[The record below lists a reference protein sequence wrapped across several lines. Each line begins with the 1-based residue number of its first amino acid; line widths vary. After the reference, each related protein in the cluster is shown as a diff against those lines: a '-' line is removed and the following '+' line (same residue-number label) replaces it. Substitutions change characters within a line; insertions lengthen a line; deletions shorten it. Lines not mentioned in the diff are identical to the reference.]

1 MKSKLLSVLMVVL
14 FGFLGIHRFYLNK
27 PKIGFVLLGLFISFF
42 TLMLMSMNNVAVIL
56 LLVLILWWLYEIF
69 LVLSGKLKTELVSEI
84 RTKPKET
91 ESQISTSSQN
101 NEPKGTFQLNS
112 FEEVSITMEKANQKR
127 EIKEDSKKL
136 DIFLFDEKKRK
147 QNNSDDQGFKL
158 YNFFSDEVGKKWLA
172 ENQGKLFF
180 QESGTQLLH
189 EEAIDQI
196 DVRMSFAHVAEL
208 NPEVKD
214 LIWGKK
220 KPGGE
225 DQSELLM
232 HIEMISNFGF
242 DKQPSLFDT
251 VVAPKANY
259 DDWWEF
265 LDDCNSELFHDYLQ
279 KRAEESNDK
288 ELIQYLEDNGVT
300 PNSAIRVYTFNG
312 KVLGKYSWQGGRDI
326 LIDTDSKIDFSKFL
340 VVQKNSDDFPIIDFN
355 YGYSV
360 HKIQDFKQ
368 LDDKAIRNV
377 FLDLEETRSSNPA
390 IIFDKKQSSKEIF
403 KLFNN
408 NKTYG
413 VNTNLLLKDFFLNP
427 ISTFGEAKLVYK
439 KLNLDNQ
446 SLMAVYFKIYENA
459 HYYKT
464 EINQGIKKEQFVFT
478 EMLMQNNKLPIK
490 LNNECNSSN
499 IIVLSSPAIELD
511 YANEISNQGIAIITN
526 KYCFAWEFKKGTDHF
541 NLENYES
548 IKSILNII

>member
-1 MKSKLLSVLMVVL
+1 MKSKLLSILIVVL

-27 PKIGFVLLGLFISFF
+27 PKIGFVLLSLFISFF
-42 TLMLMSMNNVAVIL
+42 TLMLMSINNVAVIL

-69 LVLSGKLKTELVSEI
+69 LVLSGKLKAELVSEI
-84 RTKPKET
+84 RTKPKQT
-91 ESQISTSSQN
+91 ESQISPSSLDN
-101 NEPKGTFQLNS
+101 KPKGATQLNG
-112 FEEVSITMEKANQKR
+112 FEEVLITMEKANQKR
-127 EIKEDSKKL
+127 EKKEDSKKL
-136 DIFLFDEKKRK
+136 DIILFDEKKRK
-147 QNNSDDQGFKL
+147 ENNSDDQGLKM
-158 YNFFSDEVGKKWLA
+158 YNFFSDEVGKKWLS
-172 ENQGKLFF
+172 ENEGKLFF
-180 QESGTQLLH
+180 QESGSQLLH
-189 EEAIDQI
+189 EEALDQI
-196 DVRMSFAHVAEL
+196 DVRMSFAHVNEL
-208 NPEVKD
+208 NPEVRD

-242 DKQPSLFDT
+242 DKQPSLFDA
-251 VVAPKANY
+251 VVAPKANQ
-259 DDWWEF
+259 DDWWEW

-279 KRAEESNDK
+279 KRVKESNDK
-288 ELIQYLEDNGVT
+288 ALIEYLENFGFIPT
-300 PNSAIRVYTFNG
+300 RIYTFNG

-326 LIDTDSKIDFSKFL
+326 LIDTDSKINFSKSL
-340 VVQKNSDDFPIIDFN
+340 VVQKNSNYFPLVDFN

-360 HKIQDFKQ
+360 HNIQDFKQ

-390 IIFDKKQSSKEIF
+390 IIFNKKQSSKEIF

-408 NKTYG
+408 NKTNG
-413 VNTNLLLKDFFLNP
+413 VNTNLLLKEFFLNP
-427 ISTFGEAKLVYK
+427 ISTFGEAQLIYK

-459 HYYKT
+459 HYNET
-464 EINQGIKKEQFVFT
+464 EINQGIKNQQFIFT

-490 LNNECNSSN
+490 LNNEYNSPN
-499 IIVLSSPAIELD
+499 IVALSSPAIELD
-511 YANEISNQGIAIITN
+511 YANEKSNQGIAIITN
-526 KYCFAWEFKKGTDHF
+526 KYCFAWEFEPGTDHF
-541 NLENYES
+541 NSENYES

>member
-1 MKSKLLSVLMVVL
+1 
-14 FGFLGIHRFYLNK
+14 
-27 PKIGFVLLGLFISFF
+27 
-42 TLMLMSMNNVAVIL
+42 
-56 LLVLILWWLYEIF
+56 
-69 LVLSGKLKTELVSEI
+69 
-84 RTKPKET
+84 
-91 ESQISTSSQN
+91 
-101 NEPKGTFQLNS
+101 
-112 FEEVSITMEKANQKR
+112 MEKANQKR

-196 DVRMSFAHVAEL
+196 DVRMSFAHVEEL

-251 VVAPKANY
+251 VVAPKANQ
-259 DDWWEF
+259 DDWWEW

-288 ELIQYLEDNGVT
+288 ALIEYLEDTGCSPNG
-300 PNSAIRVYTFNG
+300 AIRVYTFNG

-340 VVQKNSDDFPIIDFN
+340 VVQKNSNDFPLVDFN

-403 KLFNN
+403 NLFNN

-511 YANEISNQGIAIITN
+511 YANEKSNEGIAVITN
-526 KYCFAWEFKKGTDHF
+526 KYCFAWEFEPGTDHF